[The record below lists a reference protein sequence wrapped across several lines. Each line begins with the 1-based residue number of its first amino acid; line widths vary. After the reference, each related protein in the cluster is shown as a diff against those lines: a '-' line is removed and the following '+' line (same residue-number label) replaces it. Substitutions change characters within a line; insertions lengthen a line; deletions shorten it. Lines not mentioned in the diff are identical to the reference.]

1 MVNMHADLLAEICN
15 YLLNHSFV
23 IGNLETTKEIYYT
36 ILNNEEEL
44 QRTFRP
50 LGYTV
55 SINRALRVAHLVNLH
70 GAGRMELR
78 KYESILLLILR
89 LLYVEKRETLSVS
102 DHLVIAT
109 VEEVTAEYGKLNLPR
124 KLDQRMLED
133 ALRLFKKY
141 NLAFTLDRLED
152 TSSRIQIL
160 PSIMLA
166 MPEQSI
172 SKAADETRAFLMQY
186 QSASSADDGEEDENS
201 D

>member
-1 MVNMHADLLAEICN
+1 MINMHADLLAETCN

-55 SINRALRVAHLVNLH
+55 SINRSLRVAHLVNLH

-109 VEEVTAEYGKLNLPR
+109 VDEVTAEYGKLNLPR

-133 ALRLFKKY
+133 ALRLFKRY
-141 NLAFTLDRLED
+141 NLAFALDRLEG

-160 PSIMLA
+160 PSVMPA

-172 SKAADETRAFLMQY
+172 SKAADETRTFLMQY
-186 QSASSADDGEEDENS
+186 QSASSADDGEEDENI